1 MYKESSIIHNK
12 EKAIKIKLKTDKWCS
27 KLWIKDGNNQ
37 VFYSFYFSNTSRS
50 AKCYDGTIISKRYA
64 TTTATTKING
74 NVSSSSMDGSTIK
87 NENVR
92 TYA

>member
-12 EKAIKIKLKTDKWCS
+12 EKVTKIKLKTDKWCS
-27 KLWIKDGNNQ
+27 KLWIKDGNSQ
-37 VFYSFYFSNTSRS
+37 VFYFIYFSNSSRPT
-50 AKCYDGTIISKRYA
+50 KCYDGTIISKCYA

-87 NENVR
+87 NENR
-92 TYA
+92 RAYA